1 MLALKLSVRLGT
13 LAEVGV
19 LSVTVAVQLVGL
31 PTGTVSGAQLTTVL
45 GACLF
50 AVTTKL
56 PALLRCEVSPPH
68 LRPLV
73 SAPTTT
79 AGYLSAQLELTAP
92 VTGSVLAPPRLRL
105 LPLKPPSPGIFF
117 FNDTATAEIYALSLH
132 DALPISV
139 AVQLVGLPTGT
150 VSGAQLTT
158 VLVACLFAVTT
169 KLPALLRCVVSP
181 L

>member
-1 MLALKLSVRLGT
+1 MVCAPSFFNDTATTEIYPLALHDALPISPPRLQLLALKLPPPGGTLLALQLTVPLGA

-19 LSVTVAVQLVGL
+19 LSVT
-31 PTGTVSGAQLTTVL
+31 
-45 GACLF
+45 
-50 AVTTKL
+50 
-56 PALLRCEVSPPH
+56 
-68 LRPLV
+68 
-73 SAPTTT
+73 
-79 AGYLSAQLELTAP
+79 
-92 VTGSVLAPPRLRL
+92 
-105 LPLKPPSPGIFF
+105 
-117 FNDTATAEIYALSLH
+117 
-132 DALPISV
+132 V